1 MYSNQ
6 PESDEK
12 VTHVVYDKT
21 TGRILGTV
29 RHFDVVS
36 GKETSYDEDKVLGLF
51 SGDQAV
57 LSKVTNGDVSNLA
70 VMTTSL
76 PNTTNINSLRF
87 SDKRQALVP
96 RQRLRLRTDREV
108 IEGDGEDSVT
118 LYIDVVD
125 EDGRVQRDFEGKVH
139 VTTTRGKLDAKG
151 GRVAIENGRGKVV
164 LTSVRETV
172 DRVRVQAKTPDGS
185 AVSDEMTLSFE

>member
-6 PESDEK
+6 PAGDEK

-21 TGRILGTV
+21 TGRIVGTL
-29 RHFDVVS
+29 RHYDMLS
-36 GKETSYDEDKVLGLF
+36 GKETDYDTDKVLELF

-76 PNTTNINSLRF
+76 PATSNVNSLRF
-87 SDKRQALVP
+87 SDKRQSLVP

-108 IEGDGEDSVT
+108 LEGDGNDSVT
-118 LYIDVVD
+118 IYIDVVD
-125 EDGRVQRDFEGKVH
+125 EDGRIQRDYQSEVH
-139 VTTTRGKLDAKG
+139 VTTTRGKLSTKG
-151 GRVAIENGRGKVV
+151 GRVKVEAGQGNVV

-172 DRVRVQAKTPDGS
+172 DRVQVKARTPDGS